1 MAHSALEKGMVSHT
15 LFQRRFLSSR
25 ASVWHLLMVAALALL
40 LRPDTQAAEI
50 YANEPSPY
58 NAAKGAAFGYPDAV
72 QFLVPGWAPTTSW
85 RWTGTLPPGLSLGG
99 RTTAGDF
106 NTNSWPEIIGTPTT
120 PGTYNITLRASQGL
134 DQAGPFTPV
143 INYQIY
149 VSPDYYPPLFK
160 NMPASQTTTAG
171 SSITLSAPAY
181 FGKTYQWKFNGVD
194 IPGATSDSYSFTASA
209 ASAGFYSTMSWGDG
223 GSALSTEASVTV
235 ITVPPASATLATG
248 AKLTLTVGVANAG
261 GSSFQWS
268 RNSTAIAGA
277 TSSTYV
283 VPAVT
288 VADAGSY
295 TVSVSNY
302 GQVATSAAALVTVD
316 GTGPVAPPPAS
327 DARLSNM
334 SVRTNLAS
342 GQTMIVGFVTS
353 GAKNIM
359 VRAVGPGLATSFP
372 SSFTTAQVLPDPRL
386 RVFSGSTVV
395 ATNEDWDASL
405 AAGFARLGAF
415 PLTSGSRDSALLQS
429 IEGAQ
434 TLHVTGTGS
443 GIVLFEGYDA
453 DTTGTNRLKN
463 LAARNRVGTGG
474 DILIA
479 GFVIA
484 GTGNET
490 LLIRGVGPTLFDSFA
505 ISDRLLDP
513 KLEIYDS
520 TGTKVAENDNWS
532 ASLASV
538 FTQVGAVALT
548 AGSKDAALQ
557 ITLPPGAYTAQV
569 SGINGGTGEALVEVY
584 EIK

>member
-1 MAHSALEKGMVSHT
+1 MAHSGLEKGMVSHT
-15 LFQRRFLSSR
+15 LFQPRFRSSR
-25 ASVWHLLMVAALALL
+25 VSLWHFLVVAALALL
-40 LRPDTQAAEI
+40 LRLDTRAAEI

-72 QFLVPGWAPTTSW
+72 QFLVPGWSPTSSW

-99 RTTAGDF
+99 RTTEGDF

-120 PGTYNITLRASQGL
+120 PGTYNITIRASQGL
-134 DQAGPFTPV
+134 NQTGPFTPV

-171 SSITLSAPAY
+171 STVTLSAPAY
-181 FGKTYQWKFNGVD
+181 FGKTYQWKFNTVD
-194 IPGATSDSYSFTASA
+194 IPGATNESYTFTASA
-209 ASAGFYSTMSWGDG
+209 ATAGFYSTMTWGDG

-235 ITVPPASATLATG
+235 ITVPPANAALATG
-248 AKLTLTVGVANAG
+248 AKLTLTVGVANPG
-261 GSSFQWS
+261 GSTYQWN
-268 RNSTAIAGA
+268 RNGTAIAGA

-283 VPAVT
+283 VPAVA

-302 GQVATSAAALVTVD
+302 ASVATSAAALVTVD
-316 GTGPVAPPPAS
+316 GTGPVPPPAAS
-327 DARLSNM
+327 DARISNM

-342 GQTMIVGFVTS
+342 GQTMIVGFVTT
-353 GAKNIM
+353 GPKNIV

-372 SSFTTAQVLPDPRL
+372 GSFTTAQVLADPRL
-386 RVFSGSTVV
+386 RVFDGSTVV
-395 ATNEDWDASL
+395 ATNEDWDSSL
-405 AAGFARLGAF
+405 AAGFTRLGAF
-415 PLTSGSRDSALLQS
+415 SLTTGSRDSAMIQS
-429 IEGAQ
+429 MDGPR
-434 TLHVTGTGS
+434 TVHVTGTGS

-453 DTTGTNRLKN
+453 DTAGTNRLKN

-484 GTGNET
+484 GTGDET
-490 LLIRGVGPTLFDSFA
+490 LLIRGIGPTLFDSFG
-505 ISDRLLDP
+505 ISDRLQDP

-520 TGTKVAENDNWS
+520 AGVKVAENDNWS
-532 ASLASV
+532 PTLASV

-557 ITLPPGAYTAQV
+557 VKLPPGAYTAQV
-569 SGINGGTGEALVEVY
+569 SGINGATGEALVEVY